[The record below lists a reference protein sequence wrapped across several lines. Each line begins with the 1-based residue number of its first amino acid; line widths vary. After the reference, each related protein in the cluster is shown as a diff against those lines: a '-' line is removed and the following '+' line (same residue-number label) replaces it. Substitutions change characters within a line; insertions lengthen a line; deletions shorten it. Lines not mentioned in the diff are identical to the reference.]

1 MSLEQKIGKT
11 KHKIKKY
18 DTMLGFIPADEAFCR
33 AVTFILKSNAER
45 KLHRLHRE
53 IRAMA

>member
-11 KHKIKKY
+11 KHKINQY
-18 DTMLGFIPADEAFCR
+18 DEMLGFIPTEEAFCI
-33 AVTFILKSNAER
+33 VLTKILKNRAER

-53 IRAMA
+53 IRATA